1 MAALDDYYLKFSE
14 PYQGCLLS
22 LKHIILSVD
31 EQITHERKYQIPF
44 FLYKGRKLAFL
55 WVTRK
60 KLMLGFVT
68 DKSILASPEGTK
80 MKDQLEMIPIDPAA
94 DIPKEMI
101 IARLNEQ
108 IHRYN
113 RISDGK

>member
-1 MAALDDYYLKFSE
+1 MAALDDYYLKFPE

-68 DKSILASPEGTK
+68 DKSILVSPDGTK
-80 MKDQLEMIPIDPAA
+80 MKDQIEMIQVDPTA

-108 IHRYN
+108 IHKYN
-113 RISDGK
+113 RVSGGK